1 MNNELKKLI
10 AQNDRDKWERL
21 LSFQLQ
27 LLGLPLPVREFRFH
41 PTRKWRFDL
50 AYPDNR
56 LAIEIEGATYSGGR
70 HVRGKGYEEDCL
82 KYDEAAIAGW
92 AVLRVTGPMVEEGRA
107 TELIA
112 RALGFT
118 KDEIEA
124 RRQKLQEER

>member
-92 AVLRVTGPMVEEGRA
+92 AVLRFTGPMVEEGRA

>member
-27 LLGLPLPVREFRFH
+27 LLGLPLPVREYRFH

-50 AYPDNR
+50 CYPDNR

-92 AVLRVTGPMVEEGRA
+92 AVLRFTGPMVEEGRA